1 VSFELAVAMT
11 MNFSG
16 EAIVNPSTLRGRD
29 WPCLRQFGVFL
40 ENRVGSLHDLLRHL
54 ESQDLRIMALSIV
67 DSVDCAIVRLMLN
80 NYERGKELFELS
92 NFTVFEI
99 DLIGV
104 QLPEDPQPYLSVC
117 TALLQAEVNIH
128 YTYPL
133 LFRRKGQ
140 GAIAMYVD
148 DIDLGLKILKDK
160 GLTIITENDLLD
172 DDEFL

>member
-1 VSFELAVAMT
+1 MT

-16 EAIVNPSTLRGRD
+16 DAVTNPATLRGRD

-40 ENRVGSLHDLLRHL
+40 ENHVGSLHDLLRHL
-54 ESQDLRIMALSIV
+54 ERQDLRIMALSIV

-80 NYERGKELFELS
+80 NYDRGKELFDLS
-92 NFTVFEI
+92 SFTVFET

-104 QLPEDPQPYLSVC
+104 QLPDDPQPYLSVC

-133 LFRRKGQ
+133 LFRRHGR
-140 GAIAMYVD
+140 GGIAMYVD

-160 GLTIITENDLLD
+160 GLTIITENDLLE